1 MEAIK
6 NGIKSGYF
14 QAVNF
19 LQDLPDI
26 VFGTIWLALLALT
39 LICVLKF
46 FKEYNGTQ
54 KEFVKVSMIVLSI
67 IFFVCLVL
75 FTYIRK

>member
-1 MEAIK
+1 MEALK
-6 NGIKSGYF
+6 NGIKSAYF
-14 QAVNF
+14 QFINF
-19 LQDLPDI
+19 LQGLPNGW
-26 VFGTIWLALLALT
+26 FLTIWLGLLALT
-39 LICVLKF
+39 LVCILKF

-54 KEFVKVSMIVLSI
+54 KEFVKVSMIVLAV